1 VESTGKQKGSIYKK
15 MMDATARVVDNPRVA
30 SLYYYYYSCCCCYYY
45 YYRLWNPRISEY
57 EGGLVTLGLE
67 AGRDL
72 LPSRVKFKE
81 ESLAVVHLADSA
93 GLGE

>member
-1 VESTGKQKGSIYKK
+1 VGI
-15 MMDATARVVDNPRVA
+15 
-30 SLYYYYYSCCCCYYY
+30 
-45 YYRLWNPRISEY
+45 YRLVNKSISKY

-67 AGRDL
+67 AGRDI

-93 GLGE
+93 GLSTCLCPLSFSSIWLTAGNQAYIGVPRH